1 MAILRWLFRI
11 VLLLV
16 LAAAAFAL
24 AARVHDGPFGPLPG
38 GKLVGGTL
46 VAEPVADW
54 TFAAPVQEIELQ
66 LESQT
71 ISRTTWILV
80 DHGKAYVP
88 ASTVMPPG
96 KTWHKLALQDGRA
109 LLRISGKRYPVT
121 LAKVDDPAEQ
131 AALRD
136 VAKAKYPPPPGTAGG
151 DVWFFAV
158 TSRAGGA

>member
-11 VLLLV
+11 VVLLV
-16 LAAAAFAL
+16 LLVAAVFV
-24 AARVHDGPFGPLPG
+24 AARVHDGPLGAVPG

-54 TFAAPVQEIELQ
+54 SFAAPVKEIELQ
-66 LESQT
+66 LASQS

-80 DHGKAYVP
+80 DQGKAYVP

-96 KTWHKLALQDGRA
+96 KTWHKRALEDGRA
-109 LLRISGKRYPVT
+109 ILRIAGKRYPVT
-121 LAKVDDPAEQ
+121 LTKVDDAAQQ
-131 AALRD
+131 AALRE